1 MKIIF
6 MLYVINADQESR
18 AKHLN
23 RQMREE
29 NERLEEEDKK
39 WIEGVKKEA
48 LELEKAKESEEIW
61 GKKKRNN

>member
-29 NERLEEEDKK
+29 NERLEEEDIK
-39 WIEGVKKEA
+39 
-48 LELEKAKESEEIW
+48 
-61 GKKKRNN
+61 